1 MIHPEAYLD
10 FFVYEDGETLV
21 GVAQVT
27 LPDIAFMTASLTGAG
42 VGGTVETPLAGMLEA
57 MVRNAANVADDLTH
71 HSPSFFDGNVTYFK
85 PDQIPAGVTGDNRR
99 YWEKMMEFEAGNYEN
114 YCDKSKLHIVH
125 TPHEHDLMMDD
136 ASLEIIV
143 PEIYKIIGR

>member
-1 MIHPEAYLD
+1 
-10 FFVYEDGETLV
+10 
-21 GVAQVT
+21 
-27 LPDIAFMTASLTGAG
+27 
-42 VGGTVETPLAGMLEA
+42 MLEA
-57 MVRNAANVADDLTH
+57 MIKNAVNVSEDLTH

-85 PDQIPAGVTGDNRR
+85 PDQIPAGVTGDNRK

-114 YCDKSKLHIVH
+114 YCDKSKLHIIH

-143 PEIYKIIGR
+143 PEIYKITKDK